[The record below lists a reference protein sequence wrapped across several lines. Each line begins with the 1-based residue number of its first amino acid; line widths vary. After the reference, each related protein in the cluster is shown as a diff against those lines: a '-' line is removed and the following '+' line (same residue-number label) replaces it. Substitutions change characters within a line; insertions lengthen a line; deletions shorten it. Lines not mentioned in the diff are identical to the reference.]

1 MQVRRAYTDEEIKT
15 AELDANKNLD
25 WMKKTYQVFWLHC
38 VSSEKFAALCEVDL
52 TDSWIDKEAVLNYIG
67 KGATTEEYFAS
78 AVVDYYGPINC
89 SPTYF
94 DNERGTDITDHQL
107 IEWSVDLSLND
118 REQGIPYRFI
128 EIAEDANWNVE
139 MHLGYIAISQYS
151 PEGQDVYFEISGKN
165 ESEYIGGLYQICKS
179 FDPAE
184 EASYW
189 IENGLGSNGAP
200 DDPVDVLKDMRWVQ
214 MELEKLYL
222 ELAEEKKERYFT
234 IPVTHKMTGKV
245 TVAADSIADALN
257 KIQSD
262 NWNDHIIDRVYTEES
277 VELATDSLLDLS
289 EPTKE
294 REGKKCQKR

>member
-1 MQVRRAYTDEEIKT
+1 MSFQ
-15 AELDANKNLD
+15 
-25 WMKKTYQVFWLHC
+25 
-38 VSSEKFAALCEVDL
+38 S
-52 TDSWIDKEAVLNYIG
+52 
-67 KGATTEEYFAS
+67 
-78 AVVDYYGPINC
+78 
-89 SPTYF
+89 
-94 DNERGTDITDHQL
+94 
-107 IEWSVDLSLND
+107 LS
-118 REQGIPYRFI
+118 RYR
-128 EIAEDANWNVE
+128 
-139 MHLGYIAISQYS
+139 
-151 PEGQDVYFEISGKN
+151 
-165 ESEYIGGLYQICKS
+165 LYQICKS